1 MGIGQNADYTANTS
15 NMEESI
21 STMRSNNQSMAD
33 LNEQI
38 KGILMQKFA
47 EQGITGDTADMMI
60 NKYMERIKPRF
71 EEFLRED
78 EEYIGKTET
87 VKALFEDNASKTAGI
102 INRI

>member
-1 MGIGQNADYTANTS
+1 MGVGQNADYTANTS

-38 KGILMQKFA
+38 RGILMQKFA

-60 NKYMERIKPRF
+60 NKYMEKIKPKF

-87 VKALFEDNASKTAGI
+87 VKGLFEDNASKTAGI
-102 INRI
+102 IDRI